1 MVYHKGHSLGH
12 YSLTNFLC
20 DLHFFLEVAELTIF
34 VDQTTFYSA
43 AEAQECVIEN
53 FNDSS

>member
-20 DLHFFLEVAELTIF
+20 DFYFFLEVTELTMF

-43 AEAQECVIEN
+43 AETQECVIEN